1 MPVFE
6 KKSSPVLV
14 RESFPSSAQKS
25 LKSVFFD
32 SLSFRKAA
40 NPLRPEL
47 YLVFAGIAFFG
58 WLVPPLQ
65 HFLFH
70 WPVCIA
76 IGLTSLIARE
86 IERRKD
92 RATPMAIT
100 LNAPAPPVI
109 LRLFHDLTSCLFLVL
124 PLTMAAAVLS
134 PTMDLMI
141 SLTEEVIFPLLNL
154 RAVTSVCCWL
164 VYRLVYSR

>member
-6 KKSSPVLV
+6 KKSSPVLE
-14 RESFPSSAQKS
+14 REPFPASGQKS

-47 YLVFAGIAFFG
+47 YLIFAGVALLG
-58 WLVPPLQ
+58 WLFPPLQ

-70 WPVCIA
+70 WPVRIA
-76 IGLTSLIARE
+76 IGLTSLVARE

-92 RATPMAIT
+92 RATAMALT

-109 LRLFHDLTSCLFLVL
+109 LQLFHDLTSCLFLVL

-134 PTMDLMI
+134 PTMDLMV
-141 SLTEEVIFPLLNL
+141 SLTEEVTFPLLNL

-164 VYRLVYSR
+164 VYRLVYNR

>member
-6 KKSSPVLV
+6 KKSSPVLE
-14 RESFPSSAQKS
+14 REPFPASGQKS

-47 YLVFAGIAFFG
+47 YLIFAGVALLG

-65 HFLFH
+65 YFLFH

-76 IGLTSLIARE
+76 IALTGLMARE
-86 IERRKD
+86 IERR
-92 RATPMAIT
+92 REHASAMPIT
-100 LNAPAPPVI
+100 VNAPAPPMI
-109 LRLFHDLTSCLFLVL
+109 LQFFHDLTSCLFLVL

-134 PTMDLMI
+134 PSMNLMI
-141 SLTEEVIFPLLNL
+141 SLTEEVLFPLVNL
-154 RAVTSVCCWL
+154 RAATSVCSWL
-164 VYRLVYSR
+164 VYRLVYNR

>member
-1 MPVFE
+1 MPVLE
-6 KKSSPVLV
+6 KKPSPVLEPKPFTV
-14 RESFPSSAQKS
+14 SGQKT

-32 SLSFRKAA
+32 TLSFRKAA
-40 NPLRPEL
+40 NPLRPEI
-47 YLVFAGIAFFG
+47 YLIFAGVAFFG

-70 WPVCIA
+70 WPVCIG
-76 IGLTSLIARE
+76 IGLTGLMARE
-86 IERRKD
+86 TERRKE
-92 RATPMAIT
+92 RSTATAIT
-100 LNAPAPPVI
+100 VNAPGPPVI
-109 LRLFHDLTSCLFLVL
+109 LQFLQDLTSCLFLVI

-134 PTMDLMI
+134 PSMDPMI

-154 RAVTSVCCWL
+154 RAVTTVCCWL

>member
-14 RESFPSSAQKS
+14 RESFPASAQKS

-47 YLVFAGIAFFG
+47 YLIFAGIALLG

-70 WPVCIA
+70 LPVCIA

-86 IERRKD
+86 IERRTEHVS
-92 RATPMAIT
+92 AMAIT

-109 LRLFHDLTSCLFLVL
+109 LQLIHDLTSCFFLVL

-134 PTMDLMI
+134 PTMDLMV

-164 VYRLVYSR
+164 VYRLVYGR

>member
-14 RESFPSSAQKS
+14 REPFPASGQKS

-47 YLVFAGIAFFG
+47 YLIFAGIALLG

-86 IERRKD
+86 IERRRD
-92 RATPMAIT
+92 RVTARLIT
-100 LNAPAPPVI
+100 LNAPAPPAI
-109 LRLFHDLTSCLFLVL
+109 LQLFHDLTSCLFLVL

-141 SLTEEVIFPLLNL
+141 SLTEEVIFPLLNF

-164 VYRLVYSR
+164 AYRLVYSR

>member
-1 MPVFE
+1 MPDFE
-6 KKSSPVLV
+6 KKPSPVLV
-14 RESFPSSAQKS
+14 RESFPPSAQKL
-25 LKSVFFD
+25 LKSAFFD

-47 YLVFAGIAFFG
+47 YLIFAGIALLG

-70 WPVCIA
+70 WPVCIV
-76 IGLTSLIARE
+76 IGLTGLMARE
-86 IERRKD
+86 TERRRD
-92 RATPMAIT
+92 RATAAAIT

-109 LRLFHDLTSCLFLVL
+109 LQLIHDLTSCLFLVL

-134 PTMDLMI
+134 PTMDLMV
-141 SLTEEVIFPLLNL
+141 SLTEEVLLPLLNL

-164 VYRLVYSR
+164 VYRLVYNR